1 MKKWLVLILAA
12 LMALSVLSGC
22 SGQADAPANT
32 DAPASPDASADGS
45 WERIQQKGY
54 FIVGLDDSFPPMG
67 YRDEND
73 EIVGFDIDLAKA
85 VAQELG
91 IEVQFQ
97 PVVWDNIALEIAN
110 RNVDVIWNGC
120 TITEERKQS
129 FDFSEPYM
137 LNEQVVVVLQDSP
150 YQTLA
155 DLAGKE
161 AGIQDGSSANIALD
175 NNPEFR
181 DSLSN
186 VVGFADNDKALLDLA
201 AGRLDCVIVDVTVFG
216 HYIEK
221 SPDTYRSLD
230 ETLGSEEFGIAF
242 HQDDDAFRAKMQEAL
257 DALVANGTAKEIS
270 MKWFQR
276 DVTEK

>member
-45 WERIQQKGY
+45 WERIQRKGY